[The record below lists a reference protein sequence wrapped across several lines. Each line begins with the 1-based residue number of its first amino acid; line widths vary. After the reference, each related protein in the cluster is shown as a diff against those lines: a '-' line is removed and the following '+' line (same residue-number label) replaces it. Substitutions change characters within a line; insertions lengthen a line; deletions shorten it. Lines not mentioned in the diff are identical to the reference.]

1 MGGCGR
7 EGKGTDGEV
16 RPVREGQGVIFVWE
30 TINIMEAYVF
40 FAPGT
45 EKELGIGLVSYQA
58 EVHHRAVRGGYFA
71 PRLFKFI

>member
-1 MGGCGR
+1 M
-7 EGKGTDGEV
+7 
-16 RPVREGQGVIFVWE
+16 FF
-30 TINIMEAYVF
+30 F

-71 PRLFKFI
+71 PRLFKLFNCFYFFYLAEN